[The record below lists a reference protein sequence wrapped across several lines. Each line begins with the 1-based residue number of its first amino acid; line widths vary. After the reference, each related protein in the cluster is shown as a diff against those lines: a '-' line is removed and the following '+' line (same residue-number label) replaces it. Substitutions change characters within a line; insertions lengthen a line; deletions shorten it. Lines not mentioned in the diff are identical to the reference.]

1 MAIVERNGGY
11 TLKCLHELYFEAHVL
26 YPDMQKLRL
35 CVSAALENP
44 HHLDLGVP
52 ADDPG
57 GNVASELAAAVAAQL
72 PVTHGLA
79 TFQLKP
85 PGLKG
90 DALFA
95 RMVAFRARHSAQERP
110 STFLEVE
117 MTEEQAAILAPTMQ
131 DLSVQSILKDV
142 SGAGATKKLAQRK
155 LNNAGAITNHCG
167 LQNNPERVQKL
178 LAAVQLTAFLAEIS
192 ALTKA
197 TKEQG
202 KCKADT
208 ELMDLAPASLV
219 KLNSEKVNG
228 DLTKLSKKEICAISF
243 RFFGCMYKEANP
255 KPVLVAGLKGLIA
268 AQLTVLPAAA
278 AAAATAAAAAAAV
291 PAAATAAAAPAA
303 VAAAGGEV

>member
-1 MAIVERNGGY
+1 MLRSEKRDEGY

-26 YPDMQKLRL
+26 YPDMHKLRL
-35 CVSAALENP
+35 RVSAAMENL

-57 GNVASELAAAVAAQL
+57 GNVAPELAAAVAVQL

-79 TFQLKP
+79 TFQLKL
-85 PGLKG
+85 PGLTG
-90 DALFA
+90 DALFPH
-95 RMVAFRARHSAQERP
+95 MVAFRARHSAKERP

-117 MTEEQAAILAPTMQ
+117 MTEEQGAILAPTIQ
-131 DLSVQSILKDV
+131 DLSVQSILK
-142 SGAGATKKLAQRK
+142 GAGGGGATKKLAQRK

-167 LQNNPERVQKL
+167 LENHPGRVKKL
-178 LAAVQLTAFLAEIS
+178 LAAAQLAASLAEIS

-228 DLTKLSKKEICAISF
+228 DLTKLSKEICAISF
-243 RFFGCMYKEANP
+243 CFFVCMYKEANP
-255 KPVLVAGLKGLIA
+255 KQRGVSCENA
-268 AQLTVLPAAA
+268 ARRCKPTFLPIFCIF
-278 AAAATAAAAAAAV
+278 
-291 PAAATAAAAPAA
+291 
-303 VAAAGGEV
+303 